1 MVPHAGCPWLDVHR
15 SDDPSGVPVID
26 HTGVDDGEPRR
37 ESRASVEPSD
47 RPSERTLD
55 LPDPTTGSDE

>member
-1 MVPHAGCPWLDVHR
+1 MVPHGGCPWLDIHR

-26 HTGVDDGEPRR
+26 HSAVDDGDTRTEP
-37 ESRASVEPSD
+37 RASVEPSE
-47 RPSERTLD
+47 RASERAPD